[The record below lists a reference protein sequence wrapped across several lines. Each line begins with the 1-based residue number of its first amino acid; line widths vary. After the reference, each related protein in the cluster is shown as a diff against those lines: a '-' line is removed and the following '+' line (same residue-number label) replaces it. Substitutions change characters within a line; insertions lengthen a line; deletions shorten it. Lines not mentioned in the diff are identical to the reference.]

1 MNYELPKVVSGRDR
15 FINALRQFL
24 PPRAS
29 QSAPSPPEPETSAE
43 AWLQFKIRQL
53 EARQQWFMRL
63 LWLVVVGLMAR
74 LFGGDVGDVI
84 KLLAL
89 F

>member
-1 MNYELPKVVSGRDR
+1 VSGRDR

-24 PPRAS
+24 PPRVCE
-29 QSAPSPPEPETSAE
+29 SAPPAPEPETSAE

-53 EARQQWFMRL
+53 EARQQWFLRL
-63 LWLVVVGLMAR
+63 LWLIVVGLVVR
-74 LFGGDVGDVI
+74 LFGGDLGDII
-84 KLLAL
+84 KLLTP